1 MEYKK
6 FFIHKGRTM
15 KNKWPLLLVGAVILF
30 LSTCKNPDTGV
41 IVRQPPPEGGIPGIG
56 EDHTGDPGGGAGGVG
71 TFNFNPFRP
80 QPGAPGG
87 EAESQYVNIR
97 DVAFVEFFP
106 EIGSAILIMDDAG
119 VHIFD
124 TFGREVMFWGG
135 IAGDAVN
142 DFINS
147 GEIFMV
153 LNDDATSSLYTI
165 NHFVVGAQHL
175 QECNG
180 QTTFDHWNHENL
192 GGPQDPLILDIEG
205 PPLDPLSGGLHIG
218 LGFEW
223 DIYGNLFFR
232 GTASARAGDCTPVP
246 PCDRGCPTI
255 QYFIRGSFGP
265 NCSDSTCGT
274 ITNSMDPP
282 WGPRDIQIVDTS
294 VFPMRDLYCTP
305 DFDFDSNNR
314 MVLTDFCSDSIFY
327 TKPIPD
333 LLGELMRNVPPRP
346 IEISMMRGRLGANSG
361 LINDHLRFPWG
372 IAVDRTDGSN
382 TVYVA
387 DNINNRVVVFDSLGD
402 FQDVIVEGDESV
414 NRGVTTTT
422 FAGPVEVFVD
432 PYGRIWVIDRGTDP
446 QTGSF
451 VEDLYIVFKELPVN
465 VVPGSIQGTV
475 TDSDTGKP
483 VPGATVI
490 LQDWN
495 RNLITTTDAEG
506 RYAFNGVIPGRR
518 SIAASKQNYFST
530 TKEFDIIP
538 GEILT
543 LNLSI
548 TPKTRLRTGS
558 VSGRVIDRETG
569 IPINGAFVI
578 IRETGQRDFTSAGGF
593 FYIPAVPPGTH
604 TLDVSAEGYES
615 QSRIFTVVSGVNTD
629 VGDIKLVP
637 RPPP

>member
-1 MEYKK
+1 MKK
-6 FFIHKGRTM
+6 SLV
-15 KNKWPLLLVGAVILF
+15 PVLLGAVIL
-30 LSTCKNPDTGV
+30 LWATCKNPDTGL
-41 IVRQPPPEGGIPGIG
+41 ITPQPPPEGGIPGIG

-71 TFNFNPFRP
+71 TFNFTPFRP

-87 EAESQYVNIR
+87 EGSSQFTNIR
-97 DVAFVEFFP
+97 DVAFVQFFP

-119 VHIFD
+119 VRIFD
-124 TFGREVMFWGG
+124 SFGREVMLWAG

-142 DFINS
+142 DFINF
-147 GEIFMV
+147 GELFMV
-153 LNDDATSSLYTI
+153 LNDNATSSVYTI
-165 NHFVVGAQHL
+165 NHFVVTYSHQQTCDL
-175 QECNG
+175 QTG
-180 QTTFDHWNHENL
+180 QDWWNHENL
-192 GGPQDPLILDIEG
+192 GSGSDGFILNIEG
-205 PPLDPLSGGLHIG
+205 PPLDPASGGLHIG

-232 GTASARAGDCTPVP
+232 GTATARNPGDCTSVP

-255 QYFIRGSFGP
+255 QYFIRGIGGP
-265 NCSDSTCGT
+265 NCSNTTCGT
-274 ITNSMDPP
+274 INNDMDPP
-282 WGPRDIQIVDTS
+282 WGPRDLHIVDTS
-294 VFPMRDLYCTP
+294 VFPLRDLRCTP

-314 MVLTDFCSDSIFY
+314 MVLTDFCADAIFI

-333 LLGELMRNVPPRP
+333 FLGYLTRNVPPRP

-372 IAVDRTDGSN
+372 VAVDRTDGSN
-382 TVYVA
+382 TIYVA
-387 DNINNRVVVFDSLGD
+387 DNINNRVVVFDPSGD
-402 FQDVIVEGDESV
+402 FKSVIVEGDVSV

-432 PYGRIWVIDRGTDP
+432 PYGRIFIVDRGTDP
-446 QTGSF
+446 QVGGF

-465 VVPGSIQGTV
+465 VAPGSIQGTV

-495 RNLITTTDAEG
+495 RNLIATTDTEG
-506 RYAFNGVIPGRR
+506 RYAFDGVIPGRR

-530 TKEFDIIP
+530 TKEFDITP

-558 VSGRVIDRETG
+558 VSGRVIDRESG
-569 IPINGAFVI
+569 LPINGAFVI
-578 IRETGQRDFTSAGGF
+578 IRETGQRDFTSGGGF
-593 FYIPAVPPGTH
+593 FFIPAVPPGTH

-615 QSRIFTVVSGVNTD
+615 ESRTFTVVSGVNTD
-629 VGDIKLVP
+629 VGDIKLTP